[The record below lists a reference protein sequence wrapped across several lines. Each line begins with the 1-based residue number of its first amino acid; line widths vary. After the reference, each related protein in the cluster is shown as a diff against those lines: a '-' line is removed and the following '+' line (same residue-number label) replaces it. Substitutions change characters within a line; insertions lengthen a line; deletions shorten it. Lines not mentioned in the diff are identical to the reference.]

1 MTEVSC
7 RSFEFANKLDNGFT
21 VVENHKHVKAY
32 PDAQLPEYQTKHAA
46 GADFFC
52 AEDVVVPSIWKQLF
66 HVMTAMVLS
75 EDGIE
80 IKPTRVHTGVK
91 ANMEPDE
98 YLEIVNRSSGPKK
111 MGLIMANGVGIIDAD
126 YYSNKENDGEIGF
139 LFYNIGFK
147 DKTIKVGDRIGQGI
161 FHKFLRPYDASKG
174 LCIKD
179 VVRSGGFG
187 STDTFYTYGM
197 PNKPAA
203 SESDEKAE

>member
-1 MTEVSC
+1 M
-7 RSFEFANKLDNGFT
+7 
-21 VVENHKHVKAY
+21 ENHKHVKAY

-52 AEDVVVPSIWKQLF
+52 AEEVVVPSIWKQLF
-66 HVMTAMVLS
+66 HVMTAMALS

-91 ANMEPDE
+91 ANMEPNE

-111 MGLIMANGVGIIDAD
+111 IGLIMANGVGVIDAD

-161 FHKFLRPYDASKG
+161 FHKFLRPYDESKG
-174 LCIKD
+174 LRIKD
-179 VVRSGGFG
+179 AVRSGGFG
-187 STDTFYTYGM
+187 STDTSYTYGM
-197 PNKPAA
+197 PDKKPAE
-203 SESDEKAE
+203 SELNEKAE

>member
-52 AEDVVVPSIWKQLF
+52 AEEVVVPSIWKQLF
-66 HVMTAMVLS
+66 HVMTAMALS

-91 ANMEPDE
+91 ANMAPDE

-111 MGLIMANGVGIIDAD
+111 MGLIMANGVGVIDAD

-161 FHKFLRPYDASKG
+161 FHKFLRPYEASKG
-174 LCIKD
+174 LRIKD

-187 STDTFYTYGM
+187 STDSYTYGM
-197 PNKPAA
+197 PNKKPAA

>member
-21 VVENHKHVKAY
+21 VVENYKHVKAY
-32 PDAQLPEYQTKHAA
+32 PYAQLPEYQTKHAA

-66 HVMTAMVLS
+66 HVMKAMALS
-75 EDGIE
+75 ENGIE
-80 IKPTRVHTGVK
+80 IKPTLVHTGVK

-111 MGLIMANGVGIIDAD
+111 MGLILANGVGVIDAD

-161 FHKFLRPYDASKG
+161 FHKFLRPYDESKG
-174 LCIKD
+174 LRIKD

-187 STDTFYTYGM
+187 STDTSYTYGM
-197 PNKPAA
+197 PNKHAA